1 MDSGVLAFD
10 LFGVVQGDTVDH
22 FAVPAVFAVFQA
34 KAGAGEEVFLGAGGA
49 EVVVGDAVVQEEEA
63 APGLVIL
70 AQGEAV
76 FPPQG
81 PAFIA
86 REEPF
91 FEAANAGHAA

>member
-1 MDSGVLAFD
+1 MHPWMLAFD

-63 APGLVIL
+63 APGLVVFT
-70 AQGEAV
+70 QGESV

-81 PAFIA
+81 PAFVA
-86 REEPF
+86 GEEAF